1 MGGTAPLSL
10 PTEPCHASELLF
22 SIHHQF
28 YSCTKATQHTHEK
41 IDIFIYINIY
51 WASYQCLS
59 TSGLVCAADS
69 WLLLLSGLLSMEN
82 AACVVVAGPPTM
94 GFSLPLPVVLG
105 GWLVGWLAWFV
116 FRLRMVGGRWGR
128 CPEGSYEH
136 CANEIYNA
144 WNKFDKSVRGWRFK
158 NDRYIEI
165 IEISFLGFHS

>member
-82 AACVVVAGPPTM
+82 AACVVVASPQQWVSHSH
-94 GFSLPLPVVLG
+94 FRSYSVA
-105 GWLVGWLAWFV
+105 GWLAGLHGLSSDWGW
-116 FRLRMVGGRWGR
+116 LGGGEGDVRKEAMSIVPPR
-128 CPEGSYEH
+128 SITPEINLINQSGDEDLKT
-136 CANEIYNA
+136 I
-144 WNKFDKSVRGWRFK
+144 VT
-158 NDRYIEI
+158 
-165 IEISFLGFHS
+165 